1 MSPMSPVER
10 LRHRARALLRRLR
23 PRRDP
28 LVVGLRG
35 DLTAD
40 TVDDTRRVL
49 LAALREAPE
58 VLEIDVSRVTHL
70 DPDGALAL
78 LLTARAA
85 GDQGTRVSV
94 THARAQ
100 VTAVMRRTGLERY
113 LAHGR
118 SAR

>member
-1 MSPMSPVER
+1 M
-10 LRHRARALLRRLR
+10 
-23 PRRDP
+23 
-28 LVVGLRG
+28 VGLRG

-85 GDQGTRVSV
+85 GDQGTGVSV